1 MTCDCIHCM
10 LLGVGLEEEDF
21 HKWLVKYPLRDLQG
35 QLVPLDLIVHTIK
48 GLCDRNCKY
57 HHEKTRTG
65 LDAFL

>member
-1 MTCDCIHCM
+1 MTCDCTHCM

-21 HKWLVKYPLRDLQG
+21 RRWLVKYPLRSSDG

-48 GLCDRNCKY
+48 GLCARNCKI
-57 HHEKTRTG
+57 HHEKTG